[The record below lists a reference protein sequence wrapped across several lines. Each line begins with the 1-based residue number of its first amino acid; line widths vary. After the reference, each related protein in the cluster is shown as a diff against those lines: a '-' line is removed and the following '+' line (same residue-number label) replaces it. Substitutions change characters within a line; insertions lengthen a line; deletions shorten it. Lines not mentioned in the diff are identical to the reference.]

1 MLATSRSAMLQPSY
15 AVLAVR
21 HDPVPPRRGPGG
33 AGHPQGPST
42 KPGCIPSSGSAPA
55 APKRYK
61 LLNLEHSD
69 AMLR

>member
-33 AGHPQGPST
+33 AGHPPRAVHET
-42 KPGCIPSSGSAPA
+42 RLH
-55 APKRYK
+55 PKQR
-61 LLNLEHSD
+61 LCTRCTQTL
-69 AMLR
+69 